1 MKCNNWKSL
10 IRLVF
15 MKHQSIVLMSLGV
28 GALAFAAPAVSRADV
43 LLFSNFAAGFS
54 YNTGLANIVGNDFV
68 GDNLAEGD
76 SFKSSASATFN
87 AISIALSCSFGC
99 LDSFVVSL
107 TADSGDSPGS
117 ALESFNV
124 PGGSLGPFGSNNPPL
139 ILNSVS
145 HPFLTGGT
153 QYWVT
158 VTNDGNDA
166 IGWNLNSTGDVNDEA
181 ISADGGSTWFSPGA
195 LGLSLTPGAL
205 QVSGSVPEPAAVG
218 LLATVLLLL
227 GARGVEARE

>member
-1 MKCNNWKSL
+1 MKRIYWNSL
-10 IRLVF
+10 ISLTI
-15 MKHQSIVLMSLGV
+15 MKHQSKILTILGV
-28 GALAFAAPAVSRADV
+28 CALAFAAPAVSRADV
-43 LLFSNFAAGFS
+43 VLFSNFGAGLS
-54 YNTGLANIVGNDFV
+54 YNTSVANIVGNDFS
-68 GDNLAEGD
+68 GDNLAQGD
-76 SFKSSASATFN
+76 SFKSAASATFN
-87 AISIALSCSFGC
+87 SITVALSCAFGC
-99 LDSFVVSL
+99 LDPFVVSL
-107 TADSGDSPGS
+107 TADSGDSPGA

-145 HPFLTGGT
+145 HPYLTGGA

-181 ISADGGSTWFSPGA
+181 ISADGGVSWFSPSG
-195 LGLSLTPGAL
+195 LTPGAL
-205 QVSGSVPEPAAVG
+205 EVSGSVPEPAAVG

-227 GARGVEARE
+227 VARGVRRRS